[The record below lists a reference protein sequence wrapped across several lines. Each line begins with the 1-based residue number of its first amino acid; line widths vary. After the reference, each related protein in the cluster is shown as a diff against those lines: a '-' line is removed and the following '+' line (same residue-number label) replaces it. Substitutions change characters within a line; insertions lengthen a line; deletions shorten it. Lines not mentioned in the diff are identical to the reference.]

1 MAEGYKSYINKL
13 DELRQDV
20 AIFRKVIL
28 HSHSPNSHDYGKS
41 ILNSKAETAYL
52 DENKYIEALDGIK
65 IDVLAITDHM
75 KSNLACSV
83 KCALC
88 ILPGMEVN
96 LLLPPPLGI
105 NKLHILVI
113 FPQGYSF
120 EKINKIIP
128 PSLPDENIRDGHE
141 VIEMDL
147 NTFIKSV
154 HNCGGICIA
163 AHIDS
168 NNGIRKTFR
177 QLGENGIVFYAEG
190 EKLTAEQE
198 RQISEQYKDW
208 LLKSDID
215 AIEVSKVTDVKH
227 YRWISESKNR
237 KVSIAAVIRNDS
249 HRIEEIDIPERINY
263 IKMTKVC
270 FDDLQRAMQFPL
282 TRIRFYNDVPE
293 IPCPRILGIEITGV
307 EKQGFFDSLQIAFS
321 DNLSCLIGPRGSGKS
336 TVIEAIRYNFDL
348 NKHLKEFEKAGKEL
362 AERAIS
368 LQNATLTDCIIRIGY
383 IGKDKQLYILEAAYD
398 TKQNCTTRVFDINGN
413 VIEVQDIEAN
423 FPIRLFGWSEIETLG
438 RETKRQ
444 RELLDQMILGL
455 SEDLKKRKDLR
466 TQVELK
472 RNEINTI
479 ILKLYEILN
488 REEGIIKKY
497 KEYKADFEKLNTEEI
512 QNLFKDI
519 DNTKNEISVLTK
531 LKDNIIRYINEIE
544 KYKEIDLFKGIQDII
559 DNCNDKDLISLWWN
573 GQNQKISFVESQ
585 KYIEE
590 NIFKIVTKLNE
601 DKQRVQLNIDLLN
614 AELIEKENKLRVE
627 IGEDDTGTLFGA
639 ERRRIVKG
647 RLENVE
653 LIRRD
658 YFSMWKTLLDYLNQ
672 WASMLKTVVTTQM
685 DISDK
690 RAQLRED
697 IESKLNKYS
706 SDDMKISIEFIKDWD
721 KQEFIQNITDSG
733 IFTQG
738 LHGNWR
744 ANQWPQKIGILYTP
758 IEFALIVLGIDK
770 DYSIFDKHI
779 EISGQDL
786 MLDDIMK
793 EKLMSTLNPINIDND
808 AEVPIIDKQKA
819 EKILKLAGVNWDDH
833 ESIML
838 NGKPV
843 ASCSPGQRSSAM
855 LPLIALVEDIPLIID
870 QPEDNLDNKLVG
882 KMLVDILSGLKEKR
896 QIIVSTHNP
905 NIVVSGDAE
914 QVIVLDAIS
923 DTKGKEQV
931 SGSIDKK
938 EIIKAVIDIM
948 EGGAEAFIN
957 RSRRYH
963 IEN

>member
-1 MAEGYKSYINKL
+1 MAEGYNSYINKL

-20 AIFRKVIL
+20 AIFRKVVL

-41 ILNSKAETAYL
+41 ILDSQTETAYP
-52 DENKYIEALDGIK
+52 DENKYVDALTNIQ
-65 IDVLAITDHM
+65 IDALAITDHM
-75 KSNLACSV
+75 KCGLACSV
-83 KCALC
+83 KSSLC

-96 LLLPPPLGI
+96 LMLPPPLGI
-105 NKLHILVI
+105 NKLHLLVI
-113 FPQGYSF
+113 FPQGCSF

-141 VIEMDL
+141 VIEKDL
-147 NTFIKSV
+147 NSFIKSV
-154 HNCGGICIA
+154 HDCGGICIA

-270 FDDLQRAMQFPL
+270 FDDLQRAIQFPL

-307 EKQGFFDSLQIAFS
+307 ENKGFFDSLQIAFS

-336 TVIEAIRYNFDL
+336 TIIEAIRYVFDL

-362 AERAIS
+362 GDRAIS
-368 LQNATLTDCIIRIGY
+368 LQNATLIDCIIRLGY
-383 IGKDKQLYILEAAYD
+383 IGKDKQTYILEAAYD

-413 VIEVQDIEAN
+413 VIEVQDIEKN

-444 RELLDQMILGL
+444 RDLLDQMITGF
-455 SEDLKKRKDLR
+455 SDDLTRRKELR
-466 TQVELK
+466 NKVELK

-479 ILKLYEILN
+479 VFRLFEILD

-497 KEYKADFEKLNTEEI
+497 KEYKADFEKLNTESI
-512 QNLFKDI
+512 QTLFKDI
-519 DNTKNEISVLTK
+519 DNTKSEINILRK
-531 LKDNIIRYINEIE
+531 LKDNIINYINEINR
-544 KYKEIDLFKGIQDII
+544 YKEIDLFQGITDII
-559 DNCNDKDLISLWWN
+559 DSCNDKDIIKLWWE
-573 GQNQKISFVESQ
+573 GHNQKISFIESQ
-585 KYIEE
+585 KYIHE
-590 NIFKIVTKLNE
+590 NILNVLTKLNA
-601 DKQRVQLNIDLLN
+601 DKQRVQSNIELLDK
-614 AELIEKENKLRVE
+614 ELIEKENKLRVE
-627 IGEDDTGTLFGA
+627 IGEDNTGTLLGA
-639 ERRRIVKG
+639 ERRRIAKE
-647 RLENVE
+647 RLEKVE
-653 LIRRD
+653 LARQD
-658 YFSMWKTLLDYLNQ
+658 YFKVWKTFLDKLNE
-672 WASMLKTVVTTQM
+672 WASTLKSITTTQI
-685 DISDK
+685 DISAK
-690 RAQLRED
+690 REQLKEE
-697 IESKLNKYS
+697 IEYKLNKYS
-706 SDDMKISIEFIKDWD
+706 SEDMKISVEFIKDGD
-721 KQEFIQNITDSG
+721 KQDFIQHIIDSG
-733 IFTQG
+733 ILTHN

-744 ANQWPQKIGILYTP
+744 ANQWPQIIGLLYTP
-758 IEFALIVLGIDK
+758 IEFALIILGIDSDFVK
-770 DYSIFDKHI
+770 FDKRI
-779 EISGQDL
+779 KNSEQDIII
-786 MLDDIMK
+786 DDSMG
-793 EKLMSTLNPINIDND
+793 EKLISTLGPFSIDND
-808 AEVPIIDKQKA
+808 AEVSIIDKQKI

-833 ESIML
+833 ESIIL
-838 NGKPV
+838 NDKAV
-843 ASCSPGQRSSAM
+843 ANCSPGQRSSAM

-882 KMLVDILSGLKEKR
+882 RMLVDILSGLKEKR

-957 RSRRYH
+957 RSKRYR
-963 IEN
+963 IET